1 MTILEVKKGLL
12 DKMKTIFPD
21 DKFAYY
27 GMDVTEGYKR
37 PCFFTQIKPVEISPF
52 NYNSKKI
59 QATLYIDYMQ
69 KTIDE
74 VDALSVIQQLE
85 DLFGLSVKIN
95 DRAVYI
101 NGFDWD
107 FVGTNKNITEITVD
121 LEWHVRISHD
131 ETFPIMETANFKT
144 EMEE

>member
-12 DKMKTIFPD
+12 DKMKTIFPEE
-21 DKFAYY
+21 KFGYY
-27 GMDVTEGYKR
+27 GLDVIEGYKR

-85 DLFGLSVKIN
+85 DLFGLSVKIY

-107 FVGTNKNITEITVD
+107 FVVTNKNITEITVD
-121 LEWHVRISHD
+121 LEWHVRISHN
-131 ETFPIMETANFKT
+131 ETFPIMETANIT
-144 EMEE
+144 TDMEE